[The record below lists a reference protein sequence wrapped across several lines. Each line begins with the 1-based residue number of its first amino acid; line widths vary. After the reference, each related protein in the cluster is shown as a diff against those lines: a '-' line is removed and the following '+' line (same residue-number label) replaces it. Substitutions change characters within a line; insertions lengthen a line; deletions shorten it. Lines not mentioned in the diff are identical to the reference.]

1 MKRLDYT
8 KVSVKLKKSEWRD
21 EWFIYLEA
29 YPVYET
35 GSDKPKRV
43 REYLRRSITT
53 PIWDKRRSE
62 RAVAGRIKYKPKRD
76 DNGVIQCKSKQDME
90 TCLYADGVR
99 VLRQKEYDNMALF
112 TDQQMEMAEQSER
125 SKCNVLEYIEKL
137 IKEREETAS
146 ESIVVN
152 WRRLHTLLSMFAK
165 SDYIQFSQI
174 DMKYIE
180 AFRSFLIKAPQGGS
194 KKGTISRNTAST
206 YFSIFKAALKQ
217 AFVDGYLNC
226 DIAAKAKN
234 IMFQSARREYLS
246 LEELNILAKTPCDD
260 ILKRAALFSALTGMR
275 HSDIQKLKWSEV
287 EEYNGGYRLNFTQQK
302 TKGVEYMPI
311 SAQAYKLCGERK
323 KDGELLVFAG
333 LPDPSWISKPLERW
347 VKASGI
353 TKHITFHCFR
363 HTYATLQL
371 ANGTDIYTVSKM
383 LGHTNV
389 KTTQIYAKVIDKK
402 KDEATEAFKLDID
415 E

>member
-1 MKRLDYT
+1 
-8 KVSVKLKKSEWRD
+8 
-21 EWFIYLEA
+21 
-29 YPVYET
+29 
-35 GSDKPKRV
+35 
-43 REYLRRSITT
+43 
-53 PIWDKRRSE
+53 
-62 RAVAGRIKYKPKRD
+62 
-76 DNGVIQCKSKQDME
+76 
-90 TCLYADGVR
+90 
-99 VLRQKEYDNMALF
+99 MALF

-165 SDYIQFSQI
+165 CDYIQFSQI

-275 HSDIQKLKWSEV
+275 HSDIQKL
-287 EEYNGGYRLNFTQQK
+287 NGQRLKNTMV
-302 TKGVEYMPI
+302 G
-311 SAQAYKLCGERK
+311 
-323 KDGELLVFAG
+323 
-333 LPDPSWISKPLERW
+333 
-347 VKASGI
+347 
-353 TKHITFHCFR
+353 
-363 HTYATLQL
+363 
-371 ANGTDIYTVSKM
+371 TVSIS
-383 LGHTNV
+383 LSRRLRALIHAY
-389 KTTQIYAKVIDKK
+389 I
-402 KDEATEAFKLDID
+402 ATGIQALR
-415 E
+415 